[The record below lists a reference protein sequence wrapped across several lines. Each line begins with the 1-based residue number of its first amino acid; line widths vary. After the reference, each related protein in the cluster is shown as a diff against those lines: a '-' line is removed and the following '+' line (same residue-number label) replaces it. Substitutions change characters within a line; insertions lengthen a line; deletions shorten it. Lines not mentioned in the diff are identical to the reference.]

1 MKAIIFPQ
9 DPTEGDLLRQTLI
22 YRGLAAESHVDMGAV
37 LKKWSKHAGDLII
50 LTVDGNTTPLPQ
62 VQRIR
67 EMSQLPLLVI
77 MDQPTEA
84 DLCAL
89 LAAGVDMVLARPV
102 STRVLA
108 AYAQVLLRRVDS
120 VPHSTLNAFNLDEF
134 SLDPATRTVTVA
146 GKAPQRLTRLE
157 FRLLYVLVANREQV
171 MPTDTLIER
180 VWGYE
185 SRGDAELLRG
195 LVSRVRR
202 KVEPTPQIHRYIENI
217 PGVGYLFTIQSNV
230 DK

>member
-9 DPTEGDLLRQTLI
+9 DPAEGDLLRQTLV
-22 YRGLAAESHVDMGAV
+22 YRGLTAESHVDMDAV
-37 LKKWSKHAGDLII
+37 LENWSKHAGDLII
-50 LTVDGNTTPLPQ
+50 LPVDGSTAPLSK
-62 VQRIR
+62 VQRLR
-67 EMSQLPLLVI
+67 EMSQLPILVI
-77 MDQPTEA
+77 IDQPTEI

-89 LAAGVDMVLARPV
+89 LDAGADMVLARPV
-102 STRVLA
+102 SSRVLA

-120 VPHSTLNAFNLDEF
+120 VPHSTLNAFNLDQF
-134 SLDPATRTVTVA
+134 SLDPATRAVTVA
-146 GKAPQRLTRLE
+146 GKEPQRLTRLE

-171 MPTDTLIER
+171 IPTDTLIER

-202 KVEPTPQIHRYIENI
+202 KVEPDPQIHRYIENI
-217 PGVGYLFTIQSNV
+217 PGIGYRFTLEQGV
-230 DK
+230 VK

>member
-9 DPTEGDLLRQTLI
+9 DPAEGDLLRQTLI
-22 YRGLAAESHVDMGAV
+22 YRGLTAESHVDMDSV
-37 LKKWSKHAGDLII
+37 LEKWSKHAGDLII
-50 LTVDGNTTPLPQ
+50 LPVDDSTAPLSK
-62 VQRIR
+62 VQRLR
-67 EMSQLPLLVI
+67 EMSQLPILVI
-77 MDQPTEA
+77 IDQPTEI

-89 LAAGVDMVLARPV
+89 LDAGADMVLARPV
-102 STRVLA
+102 SSRVLA

-120 VPHSTLNAFNLDEF
+120 VPHSTLNAFNLDQF
-134 SLDPATRTVTVA
+134 SLDPATRAVTVA
-146 GKAPQRLTRLE
+146 EKEPQRLTRLE

-171 MPTDTLIER
+171 IPTDTLIER

-202 KVEPTPQIHRYIENI
+202 KVEPDPQIHRYIENI
-217 PGVGYLFTIQSNV
+217 PGIGYRFTLE
-230 DK
+230 KGAAK